1 MARWAESILLHC
13 RIESVPEDGLKSLPA
28 DGGAVGAA
36 VSANAL
42 HALGRGFESLTA
54 YHLAE
59 IFSFACES
67 SAFTLTSTI
76 LNS

>member
-13 RIESVPEDGLKSLPA
+13 RIESVPEDGLKSWPA

-54 YHLAE
+54 YHPAV
-59 IFSFACES
+59 IPCPHAN
-67 SAFTLTSTI
+67 TLRPRPFR
-76 LNS
+76 